1 MDVLTLRT
9 ELETLLVDLL
19 GEYTL
24 GNGMKTPA
32 VSVRSPG
39 EALPAKT
46 TVSGLE
52 LVILREPELDALPAY
67 TKAEALR
74 LWTLFLV
81 DWQGGGGM
89 TQAASRV
96 VRDYPGTSV
105 TEVRVPEGV
114 GPQAQMRL
122 RIRTGP
128 DRVLGLG
135 ES

>member
-24 GNGMKTPA
+24 GNATKTPA
-32 VSVRSPG
+32 ISVRNPG
-39 EALPAKT
+39 ESMPAKT
-46 TVSGLE
+46 VVRGLE
-52 LVILREPELDALPAY
+52 AVILREPALEPIPAY
-67 TKAEALR
+67 RSAEAVR
-74 LWTLFLV
+74 VWTMFLV
-81 DWQGGGGM
+81 EWSGEGPM
-89 TQAASRV
+89 AQAASRV
-96 VRDYPGTSV
+96 VREYPSTDIRA
-105 TEVRVPEGV
+105 VRVPEGL
-114 GPQAQMRL
+114 GPSSQVEL

>member
-19 GEYTL
+19 GEYRL
-24 GNGMKTPA
+24 GNGAKTPA
-32 VSVRSPG
+32 ISVRNTG

-52 LVILREPELDALPAY
+52 VVILREPALEPIPAY
-67 TKAEALR
+67 RQAEAVR
-74 LWTLFLV
+74 VWTVFLV
-81 DWQGGGGM
+81 EWNGDGGM
-89 TQAASRV
+89 AQAASRV
-96 VRDYPGTSV
+96 VRDYPNATV
-105 TEVRVPEGV
+105 AAVQVPEGL
-114 GPQAQMRL
+114 GPSSQLRL
-122 RIRTGP
+122 QLRTGP